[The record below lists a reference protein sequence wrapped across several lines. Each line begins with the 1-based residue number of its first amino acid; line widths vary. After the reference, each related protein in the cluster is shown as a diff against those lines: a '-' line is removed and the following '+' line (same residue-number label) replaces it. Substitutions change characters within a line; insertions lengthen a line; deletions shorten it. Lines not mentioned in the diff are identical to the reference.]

1 MIDFGKQ
8 RGPYGLQWSW
18 KACSSRKR
26 PRRPV
31 TSKRVG
37 SVLRLLSSEWWSILQ
52 IEMSDAGERPWE
64 RVWESS
70 SSSSGIIITI
80 IIIRTLI
87 IESKEK
93 RWAGRGNKSNW
104 RRMKNWGHTWGW
116 DTVGRPTLRKEEELM
131 VKETVP
137 LGLHNNW
144 SLRLLFICQGPR
156 ESLLCSFPDLWADL
170 VVFPLVPQVQA
181 PCLYS
186 LCVY

>member
-1 MIDFGKQ
+1 MINFGK
-8 RGPYGLQWSW
+8 RPGPYGLQWSW

-26 PRRPV
+26 PRKPV
-31 TSKRVG
+31 MSKRVG
-37 SVLRLLSSEWWSILQ
+37 SFLRLLSSEWWSIFQ
-52 IEMSDAGERPWE
+52 IEMSYAGEGPWE

-70 SSSSGIIITI
+70 SSSSGIIII
-80 IIIRTLI
+80 TLI

-131 VKETVP
+131 VKEIVS

-144 SLRLLFICQGPR
+144 SLRLLFICQSPGD
-156 ESLLCSFPDLWADL
+156 SLLCSFSDLWADL

-186 LCVY
+186 LWVY

>member
-1 MIDFGKQ
+1 MFIQEEAQKTCDVQESG
-8 RGPYGLQWSW
+8 
-18 KACSSRKR
+18 
-26 PRRPV
+26 V
-31 TSKRVG
+31 TSETVEFWVMEHLSNRN
-37 SVLRLLSSEWWSILQ
+37 VLCRGRTLGKSL
-52 IEMSDAGERPWE
+52 GEQH
-64 RVWESS
+64 
-70 SSSSGIIITI
+70 SSSGIIII
-80 IIIRTLI
+80 TLI

-131 VKETVP
+131 VKEIVL

-144 SLRLLFICQGPR
+144 SLRLLFICQSPGD
-156 ESLLCSFPDLWADL
+156 SLLCSFSDLWADL